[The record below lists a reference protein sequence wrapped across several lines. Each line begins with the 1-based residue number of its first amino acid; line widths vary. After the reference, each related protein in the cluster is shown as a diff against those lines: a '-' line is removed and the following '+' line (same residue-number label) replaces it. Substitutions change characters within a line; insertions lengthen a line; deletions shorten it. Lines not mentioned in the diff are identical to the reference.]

1 MKQRVV
7 SLSDF
12 GPAENMSLIE
22 ADIPTPG
29 NGQIVVKNNAIGL
42 NYLDTYFRS
51 GLYPWPNNNDIK
63 IPGSEG
69 VGYIHAVGSD
79 VLDFKEG
86 DRVSYVTPVG
96 AYAEYAVI
104 NAAHATKINV

>member
-29 NGQIVVKNNAIGL
+29 SGQIVVKNNAIGL

-63 IPGSEG
+63 FL
-69 VGYIHAVGSD
+69 
-79 VLDFKEG
+79 VLRELVLFMQLVLMYQILKK
-86 DRVSYVTPVG
+86 
-96 AYAEYAVI
+96 VI
-104 NAAHATKINV
+104 EFHT

>member
-29 NGQIVVKNNAIGL
+29 SGQIIVKNSRNFRPLSEI
-42 NYLDTYFRS
+42 NNHPTY
-51 GLYPWPNNNDIK
+51 PD
-63 IPGSEG
+63 
-69 VGYIHAVGSD
+69 
-79 VLDFKEG
+79 
-86 DRVSYVTPVG
+86 
-96 AYAEYAVI
+96 
-104 NAAHATKINV
+104 

>member
-29 NGQIVVKNNAIGL
+29 NGQIVVKNNANI
-42 NYLDTYFRS
+42 FQIWFIS
-51 GLYPWPNNNDIK
+51 M
-63 IPGSEG
+63 
-69 VGYIHAVGSD
+69 A
-79 VLDFKEG
+79 
-86 DRVSYVTPVG
+86 
-96 AYAEYAVI
+96 
-104 NAAHATKINV
+104 

>member
-22 ADIPTPG
+22 TDIPTPG
-29 NGQIVVKNNAIGL
+29 IGQIVVKNNAIGL

-79 VLDFKEG
+79 VSDFKEG
-86 DRVSYVTPVG
+86 DRVSYVTPSWG
-96 AYAEYAVI
+96 ICRICGY
-104 NAAHATKINV
+104 